1 MSSASAAAE
10 VVLRHWAAQWRKAAP
25 ALSVSEHP
33 DYTGRAW
40 AKRRLDELEDDDV
53 SDILAGTLDTIAHAL
68 GRLDPERIA
77 ELLDAGATDA
87 ARAQGGATVLP
98 TS

>member
-1 MSSASAAAE
+1 MSSASTAAAAE

-40 AKRRLDELEDDDV
+40 AQRRVDELEDDDV
-53 SDILAGTLDTIAHAL
+53 SDVLAVTLDTIMHAV

-77 ELLDAGATDA
+77 ELLDAGADDA
-87 ARAQGGATVLP
+87 ARLQQVAP
-98 TS
+98 TT